1 MEVREIKW
9 TERILSMMGETM
21 NKNQLHAMLKNYVDN
36 FERVN
41 NEEHEEYYKWQV

>member
-1 MEVREIKW
+1 
-9 TERILSMMGETM
+9 MMGETM

-41 NEEHEEYYKWQV
+41 NEEHEEYYLCGKRQIKQCIEK